1 MGAGQIENQFHERE
15 SQVAPPVRS
24 GEAAWTA
31 EHPMDGSWNII
42 CNGWAFATLHYDYR
56 YTCNARVANRPRSHF
71 QSHRS
76 GIMNTR
82 KAPDQSFFLVMRD
95 FGKLG
100 FESVTDPNATR
111 ESIVRDIASGQIDR
125 VAYVIE
131 CNPVEGWSREITSDI
146 KEAAADQI
154 VRREDRAA

>member
-1 MGAGQIENQFHERE
+1 
-15 SQVAPPVRS
+15 
-24 GEAAWTA
+24 
-31 EHPMDGSWNII
+31 
-42 CNGWAFATLHYDYR
+42 
-56 YTCNARVANRPRSHF
+56 
-71 QSHRS
+71 
-76 GIMNTR
+76 MNTR